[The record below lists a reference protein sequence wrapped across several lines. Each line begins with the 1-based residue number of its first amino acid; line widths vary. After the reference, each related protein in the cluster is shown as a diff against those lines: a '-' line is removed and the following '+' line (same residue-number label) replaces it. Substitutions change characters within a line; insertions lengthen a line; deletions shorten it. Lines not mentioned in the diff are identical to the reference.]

1 MKKIHLIICSLLFI
15 ISAKA
20 QETVVWGTEVVDISS
35 EFSPYE
41 YSAIQALHRPN
52 VLPKGGENPN
62 AWRPKSTD
70 KEEFIMVS
78 FDTPIRAKQVAIA
91 ESENPGAVKQVYGY
105 DNDFNEYLLFELS
118 PRDLPIE
125 SRLLN
130 LFFEETSYEIN
141 AIRIVLEGSISDG
154 YNAIDAIGISA
165 SNIPINVLLKLVP
178 GLNIEAE
185 ADRLSTDV
193 NSDYIE
199 HSPLVSPD
207 GKRMYFS
214 RQFHPENVGGVDDAE
229 DIWVSELDEETGE
242 WLPAKNLGAPLNNE
256 GPNFISSISEVDG
269 KEIVILGNRYGK
281 KGRMFTGVSMA
292 TRNGDSF
299 SDPENIDVD
308 NEYNYSPNADFF
320 MVPGGKA
327 MLTSVERDDTYGQRD
342 LYVSFK
348 NSDGKTWSEPMN
360 LGNDINTTGEDESP
374 FLAQDGRTLYFSSDG
389 YNGYGGTDIYV
400 SFKLDDT
407 WKKWSEPENL
417 GPAINKEGNE
427 EYFSI
432 PSSGQN
438 LYFTRGEKGEDTDI
452 FSFKVED
459 LLIDNSSPIVA
470 SLDHLIPD
478 TDVAVI
484 EEPVEPEPVEEVQP
498 EPKEVFITVMGKV
511 LNAKTNAPV
520 NGARVMIERLPDG
533 ADIGNIATAANGA
546 FMFTVRPGAKYGIV
560 GEADG
565 FISEDENFDF
575 TTAASSDTIEQDL
588 IIHPIEKGEKIVLKN
603 IFFDHDKWDLKT
615 ASFPELNRILG
626 YLKDDKIEKI
636 LISAHTDS
644 VGDPVYNMG
653 LSGKRARS
661 VMNFFIRNGIG
672 RDRLTSEAFG
682 ETQPV
687 VPNDTRENRAKNRRV
702 EFTIK

>member
-1 MKKIHLIICSLLFI
+1 MKKIHLITCCLLLFI
-15 ISAKA
+15 TAKA
-20 QETVVWGTEVVDISS
+20 QETVVWGTEIVDISS
-35 EFSPYE
+35 EFSPYD
-41 YSAIQALHRPN
+41 YSAVQALHRPN

-62 AWRPKSTD
+62 AWRPKTTN

-78 FDTPIRAKQVAIA
+78 FSEPIKAKQVAIA
-91 ESENPGAVKQVYGY
+91 ESENPGAVKAVYGY
-105 DNDFNEYLLFELS
+105 DSEYNEYLLFELT

-130 LFFEETSYEIN
+130 LFFETTPYEIY
-141 AIRIVLEGSISDG
+141 AIRIVIEGSISEG

-185 ADRLSTDV
+185 AERLSTDV

-214 RQFHPENVGGVDDAE
+214 RQYHPDNMGGVDDAE

-242 WLPAKNLGAPLNNE
+242 WLPAKNVGPPLNNE
-256 GPNFISSISEVDG
+256 GPNFISSISDDNG
-269 KEIVILGNRYGK
+269 KEVMILGNRYGK
-281 KGRMFTGVSMA
+281 KGRMYTGVSMS
-292 TRNGDSF
+292 TYQNGSF
-299 SDPENIDVD
+299 SEPENIDVD

-320 MVPGGKA
+320 LVPGGEA

-348 NSDGKTWSEPMN
+348 NPDGKTWSEPMN
-360 LGNDINTTGEDESP
+360 MGSDLNTSGEDESP

-400 SFKLDDT
+400 SFKLDDS

-459 LLIDNSSPIVA
+459 LLVDKTSPIVA
-470 SLDHLIPD
+470 SVDHLIP
-478 TDVAVI
+478 TA
-484 EEPVEPEPVEEVQP
+484 EPEPE
-498 EPKEVFITVMGKV
+498 EVFITVVGKV
-511 LNAKTNAPV
+511 LNAKTNLPIA
-520 NGARVMIERLPDG
+520 GAAVLIERLPDG
-533 ADIGNIATAANGA
+533 ASIGQVATTATGA
-546 FMFTVRPGAKYGIV
+546 FIFTVRPGAKYGMV

-575 TTAASSDTIEQDL
+575 TTVTSSDTIEQDL
-588 IIHPIEKGEKIVLKN
+588 MIHPIEKGEKIVLKN
-603 IFFDHDKWDLKT
+603 IFFDFDKWDLKT
-615 ASFPELNRILG
+615 ASYPELNRVLG
-626 YLKDDKIEKI
+626 YLKDNKIDKIA
-636 LISAHTDS
+636 ISAHTDS
-644 VGDPVYNMG
+644 VGDPAYNMT
-653 LSGKRARS
+653 LSGRRAKA
-661 VMNFFIRNGIG
+661 VMNFFIKNGIS

-682 ETQPV
+682 ETKPV
-687 VPNDTRENRAKNRRV
+687 VPNDTKENRAQNRRV
-702 EFTIK
+702 DFTIQ